1 MRPKLLINDP
11 INPFRHAVFYE
22 ITAVLI
28 APRVSFLTICSDYSK
43 PYMILKA
50 LDKSY
55 KNHIGFAII
64 RSVGEEQ

>member
-43 PYMILKA
+43 PYMILKKPLIRA
-50 LDKSY
+50 TY
-55 KNHIGFAII
+55 KNHIKG
-64 RSVGEEQ
+64 VGRCCG

>member
-55 KNHIGFAII
+55 IQESYKGGGQVL
-64 RSVGEEQ
+64 RVV